1 MESSLIGGLRH
12 VVAQH
17 WWVLL
22 LRGIVA
28 IVLGIIAFLW
38 PGITLASLVLLIGIC
53 CFADGIAA
61 IAGGLKGRFWQSTL
75 IGVVSILA
83 GLAAFFYPGLTAMVL
98 LYLIAFWAILRGV
111 FDILAAI
118 EFRKVIEGEFLLAL
132 AGLASIAFGVLIL
145 LNPGAGALSIVWL
158 LGAYAFV
165 FGVILVILSFRVKGL
180 A

>member
-12 VVAQH
+12 VVARH

-28 IVLGIIAFLW
+28 IVLGLMAFLV
-38 PGITLASLVLLIGIC
+38 PGITLASLILLIGVC

-61 IAGGLKGRFWQSTL
+61 IAGGLRGHFWQSTFM
-75 IGVVSILA
+75 GVVSILA
-83 GLAAFFYPGLTAMVL
+83 GLATFFYPGLTAMVL
-98 LYLIAFWAILRGV
+98 LYVIAFWAIARGIL
-111 FDILAAI
+111 DIIAAI
-118 EFRKVIEGEFLLAL
+118 EFRKVIEGELLLGL
-132 AGLASIAFGVLIL
+132 AGLLSIAFGVFIV

-165 FGVILVILSFRVKGL
+165 FGITLVILGFRVKSL

>member
-28 IVLGIIAFLW
+28 IMLGVIAFLW

-83 GLAAFFYPGLTAMVL
+83 GLTAFFYPGLTAMVL
-98 LYLIAFWAILRGV
+98 LYLIAFW
-111 FDILAAI
+111 AI

-132 AGLASIAFGVLIL
+132 AGLASIAFGVLIV

-158 LGAYAFV
+158 LGAYALV
-165 FGVILVILSFRVKGL
+165 FGVILVILSFRVKSL